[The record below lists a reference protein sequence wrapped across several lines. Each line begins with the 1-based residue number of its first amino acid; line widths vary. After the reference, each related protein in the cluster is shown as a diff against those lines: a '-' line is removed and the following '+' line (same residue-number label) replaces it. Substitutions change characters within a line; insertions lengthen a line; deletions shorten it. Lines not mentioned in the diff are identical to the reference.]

1 MPRNFRS
8 AILQALFF
16 LAASLSAPRLSP
28 AQTLPAASGHSP
40 DRPLDKQKLD
50 SILVRLDKNIDD
62 FNETIPTF
70 FSREEVVSEQEPGL
84 NGALSTRTNTSS
96 TFIVRRADDPNDPN
110 DPANDSDN
118 PTEANQLHESRVVR
132 TIDEKGFIK
141 PEEGAKKS
149 DTATR
154 MDSPYVIFGIFSE
167 GMTRISTAG
176 KTCFHYR
183 LHPARKTYNAGSPKR
198 IVIDF
203 ESWPRK
209 DRGVNCPYSDR
220 ISGRGFI
227 DAASMQLVRLEN
239 TEQDNKGTWNWSV
252 DYTPVPL
259 SGKTFWLPTTIRSE
273 DIASADGYVGFS
285 GNLTKTTV
293 THRLVARYSRY
304 RQPKVSS
311 PPAPEH

>member
-1 MPRNFRS
+1 MPRNSRS
-8 AILQALFF
+8 AILLAWFI
-16 LAASLSAPRLSP
+16 LAASLATSHLRA
-28 AQTLPAASGHSP
+28 AQTSPAASSHSP
-40 DRPLDKQKLD
+40 DKPPDKQALD
-50 SILVRLDKNIDD
+50 SILLRLDQNIDD
-62 FNETIPTF
+62 FNQTIPTF
-70 FSREEVVSEQEPGL
+70 FSREEVVSEQTPAP
-84 NGALSTRTNTSS
+84 NGAPSLRTNTSS

-110 DPANDSDN
+110 DPANDSYN
-118 PTEANQLHESRVVR
+118 PTEANQLHESRIVK

-141 PEEGAKKS
+141 PEKGAKMS

-154 MDSPYVIFGIFSE
+154 MDSSYVIFGIFSG

-176 KTCFHYR
+176 KTCFHYH
-183 LHPARKTYNAGSPKR
+183 LHPERKRHNADRADR

-227 DAASMQLVRLEN
+227 DAASMQMVRLEN
-239 TEQDNKGTWNWSV
+239 TEQDDKGTWNWSV
-252 DYTPVPL
+252 DYAPITL

-273 DIASADGYVGFS
+273 DIAVSDTARGS
-285 GNLTKTTV
+285 TTAF
-293 THRLVARYSRY
+293 THRLVARYSHY
-304 RQPKVSS
+304 RQPKAPS

>member
-1 MPRNFRS
+1 VSRNSRS
-8 AILQALFF
+8 AILIACFILTASLATSLLSAAQALPP
-16 LAASLSAPRLSP
+16 ASS
-28 AQTLPAASGHSP
+28 HSP
-40 DRPLDKQKLD
+40 DKPPDKQALD
-50 SILVRLDKNIDD
+50 SILLRLDQNIED

-84 NGALSTRTNTSS
+84 NGVPSTRTNTSS

-110 DPANDSDN
+110 DPANDSYN
-118 PTEANQLHESRVVR
+118 PTEANQLHESRIVK

-141 PEEGAKKS
+141 PEKGAKMS
-149 DTATR
+149 DTAAR
-154 MDSPYVIFGIFSE
+154 MDSSYVIFGIFSG
-167 GMTRISTAG
+167 GMTRISTPG
-176 KTCFHYR
+176 KACFHYH
-183 LHPARKTYNAGSPKR
+183 LHPERKRHNAGRADR

-239 TEQDNKGTWNWSV
+239 TEHDDKGTWNWSV
-252 DYTPVPL
+252 DYAPIPL
-259 SGKTFWLPTTIRSE
+259 NGKTFWLPTTIRSE
-273 DIASADGYVGFS
+273 DIASADAYAGFS
-285 GNLTKTTV
+285 GSLTTKTV

-304 RQPKVSS
+304 RQPKLPSH
-311 PPAPEH
+311 PAPEH